1 MDELPVTLDETYE
14 RALMGIDKE
23 KMDYANRLFQCLVV
37 SIRPLR
43 ADELAE
49 LFAILLK
56 ADSTSEFNIGWRP
69 DDPEEFILSTCTT
82 LVSIVNIDHERVIQF
97 SHFSVKE
104 YLTSDRIANAEH
116 VSRYHIHPKLAHT
129 LLAKACLSV
138 LFQLDDSIDRSKIIN
153 FPLAEYAAEHWVEHA
168 RFEGVSS
175 EIRDG
180 MDLLFEKDKPYF
192 AAWVW
197 VYDIDHDDD
206 HIWESAR
213 PEQPDAVPLYYA
225 ARCGFHGLVER
236 LLVAHPQDLNTGG
249 GFFGSPLNAALAA
262 GHLDIAQFL
271 LGRGADVNSR
281 SIDGQ
286 TGLYIASS
294 RGYTDLVQSLIAL
307 IDRGADLNA
316 LCTDYNET
324 SDEVLWTP
332 LHLAVHD
339 EQPDVVNLLLE
350 RGADMEI
357 LSSRGQTALYMASS
371 LGSAEVVRLLIDHG
385 ADVNA
390 ECADYEDGKEVQWTP
405 LHAAAYKDH
414 PDIALLLLEHGANT
428 EIRSSQN
435 QTALYVASSRG
446 LAEVVRLLINRGA
459 NVDAKC
465 DGWEEFGY
473 VMWTPL
479 DVASYHGRQEIA
491 RVLLEHGAD
500 VNYQDNWGWNPL
512 HYVSRHGFD
521 DIARLLLD
529 NGADPNSSNNEG
541 VTALHVASFLGEDRI
556 VKLLLDH
563 DAYVDPRSK
572 NGWTPLD
579 FAVEWRQ
586 PGVLSLLLDHGADV
600 NTQRHSR

>member
-49 LFAILLK
+49 LFAILPK

-82 LVSIVNIDHERVIQF
+82 LVSIVNVDHERVIQF

-271 LGRGADVNSR
+271 LDRGADVNNR

-286 TGLYIASS
+286 TGL
-294 RGYTDLVQSLIAL
+294 
-307 IDRGADLNA
+307 
-316 LCTDYNET
+316 
-324 SDEVLWTP
+324 
-332 LHLAVHD
+332 
-339 EQPDVVNLLLE
+339 
-350 RGADMEI
+350 
-357 LSSRGQTALYMASS
+357 
-371 LGSAEVVRLLIDHG
+371 
-385 ADVNA
+385 
-390 ECADYEDGKEVQWTP
+390 
-405 LHAAAYKDH
+405 
-414 PDIALLLLEHGANT
+414 
-428 EIRSSQN
+428 
-435 QTALYVASSRG
+435 
-446 LAEVVRLLINRGA
+446 
-459 NVDAKC
+459 
-465 DGWEEFGY
+465 
-473 VMWTPL
+473 
-479 DVASYHGRQEIA
+479 
-491 RVLLEHGAD
+491 
-500 VNYQDNWGWNPL
+500 
-512 HYVSRHGFD
+512 
-521 DIARLLLD
+521 
-529 NGADPNSSNNEG
+529 
-541 VTALHVASFLGEDRI
+541 
-556 VKLLLDH
+556 
-563 DAYVDPRSK
+563 
-572 NGWTPLD
+572 
-579 FAVEWRQ
+579 
-586 PGVLSLLLDHGADV
+586 
-600 NTQRHSR
+600 